1 MAMDVTGKVLP
12 GSAATPRSFMAWQG
26 EHDETVTR
34 GWPPFGKFLFA
45 GEMS

>member
-1 MAMDVTGKVLP
+1 MVVTGNVLP
-12 GSAATPRSFMAWQG
+12 ESAATPRSFIAWQG

-34 GWPPFGKFLFA
+34 GWPLFEKFLFA